1 MLHCNL
7 LMLPRY
13 FSSNEKC
20 IAVYYSIHGVSLHAL
35 LCKQLMLPRYF
46 EDPESAKQCNVLQ
59 YTWCVV
65 IYVTLQ
71 PANAPQVLC
80 VQRKVHRS
88 VLQYTW
94 SEPTALLGKQL
105 MLPRYF
111 ASNEKCIAVY
121 YS

>member
-7 LMLPRY
+7 
-13 FSSNEKC
+13 
-20 IAVYYSIHGVSLHAL
+20 
-35 LCKQLMLPRYF
+35 LMLPRYF

-71 PANAPQVLC
+71 NANAPQVLCVQRKVHSSVLQYTWCVVIYVTLQPANAPQVLC
-80 VQRKVHRS
+80 VQRKVHSS

-94 SEPTALLGKQL
+94 SEPTCVTL
-105 MLPRYF
+105 
-111 ASNEKCIAVY
+111 
-121 YS
+121 